1 MSDAEQPPRPP
12 PPVPPTPA
20 NYGIETK
27 DFLERALVATSEW
40 TRHADPKVLAVLVL
54 LGLGSK
60 DLIDHSGRLLAPH
73 EPTATSCDLIGVTG
87 HTCGGLVATSA
98 WIGAGLLAALVVVLV
113 SQALFPRLKM
123 RGLLPGDHAQGPIT
137 SRFYFGEVAKY
148 NSQDAYR
155 TAVRA
160 KKPHELLDDL
170 AGQIYEVSKIANDKH
185 LATKR
190 AYVLVLAFLVMW
202 AIARVSLATT

>member
-1 MSDAEQPPRPP
+1 MSDAKQQPESPP
-12 PPVPPTPA
+12 PIPPSPGY
-20 NYGIETK
+20 YGIETK
-27 DFLERALVATSEW
+27 DFLERALPAASEW
-40 TRHADPKVLAVLVL
+40 TRHADPKILGVLVL

-73 EPTATSCDLIGVTG
+73 EPKASSCDLIGVTG

-98 WIGAGLLAALVVVLV
+98 WIGAALLAALVVVLV
-113 SQALFPRLKM
+113 SHALFPRLKM
-123 RGLLPGDHAQGPIT
+123 RGLLTGDHEQGPIT
-137 SRFYFGEVAKY
+137 SRFYFGEVARYK
-148 NSQDAYR
+148 SQDTYR
-155 TAVRA
+155 TAVKA

-170 AGQIYEVSKIANDKH
+170 AGQVYEISRIANDKH

-190 AYVLVLAFLVMW
+190 AYVLVLAFLAMW